1 MTDTIQKRISEDKQK
16 LLEQLKQVP
25 IIQVACQKCS
35 LGRATYYRWRKESKK
50 FAQTADSAIDEGK
63 KLINDLAESKLI
75 SAIQDQN
82 MTGIIF
88 WLKNN
93 SSHYTDK
100 VELTHKLNKDNETLS
115 PEQKELIEKALKLTN
130 NINLKKEVEND
141 TDKVKQ

>member
-1 MTDTIQKRISEDKQK
+1 MTKTIQSRIKFDKQK
-16 LLEQLKQVP
+16 LLEQLKQLP
-25 IIQVACQKCS
+25 IVQVACQKCG
-35 LGRATYYRWRKESKK
+35 LGRATYYRWRKESKE
-50 FAQTADSAIDEGK
+50 FSQAADSAINEGK

-100 VELTHKLNKDNETLS
+100 VELTHKLNRGDEVLS
-115 PEQKELIEKALKLTN
+115 PEQKILIEKALRLTN
-130 NINLKKEVEND
+130 NINLEKETKND
-141 TDKVKQ
+141 IIEAK